1 MKLFSE
7 AADRSLLAERVLLSV
22 AALAYLLLFD
32 RTVPHGDALRVVS
45 QIHSGVLSWN
55 PNHLFFDPLGYGWFQ
70 LLGKIG
76 FEIAVLDSF
85 EIISGFATIVSLLVF
100 HAALLA
106 AGVRSRVLQLLAI
119 VGLFAS
125 RSFLSLATNQ
135 YYFMVQ
141 MPFLLGALYLALRF
155 LTSDSD
161 DRIRNHYL
169 YGIGALTA
177 VAGTILFS
185 NVLLVAALGIIV
197 GFLHGGQ
204 IGGWRRWK
212 PANAARLWGAAALVG
227 FPAYMVGYALSG
239 SDAGFPNWLFSYQGE
254 SASSL
259 TELYRVHWD
268 LRSIAESLTRLG
280 FNFFSASILESAG
293 FGTYLRTLFF
303 QETPEF
309 VPEIFRVTLVV
320 ALMPLVIAMV
330 ILAMVWILRRLRSD
344 AQAALA
350 FAWILPYLVFNFL
363 WSVGGDHF
371 WVQVVP
377 VVWLAWCRSL
387 DRGGVAVFRLP
398 PGSSWWHAWETR
410 LTIAVVP
417 ILLFMNTFN
426 SIIPVSGKHDVSAA
440 RYHALLRDGDLEI
453 LPGWEVIGWLR
464 TEYRRPNVERLQLM
478 SMALLPVERDGNIRR
493 LPEIVARH
501 LASGRRVVVG
511 RLYDRDHEVNPWYNL
526 QRLGWPRARIQ
537 SLLVSY
543 CLEEVG
549 RVEDVVYREIRN
561 CHRD

>member
-1 MKLFSE
+1 MFS
-7 AADRSLLAERVLLSV
+7 AVTDHSLLAERILLSV
-22 AALAYLLLFD
+22 ATLAYLLLFD

-45 QIHSGVLSWN
+45 QIQTGVLSWN
-55 PNHLFFDPLGYGWFQ
+55 PNHLFFDPLGYGWFL

-76 FEIAVLDSF
+76 FDIAVLDSF
-85 EIISGFATIVSLLVF
+85 EIISGLATIVSLLIF
-100 HAALLA
+100 HAVLLA
-106 AGVRSRVLQLLAI
+106 AGVRRRVLIFLAI
-119 VGLFAS
+119 FGLFAS

-155 LTSDSD
+155 LTSTDD
-161 DRIRNHYL
+161 DRTRNRYL

-185 NVLLVAALGIIV
+185 NVLLVAALGIVV
-197 GFLHGGQ
+197 GFLHGGGR
-204 IGGWRRWK
+204 IGEWRRWK
-212 PANAARLWGAAALVG
+212 LANAVRLWGAAALVG
-227 FPAYMVGYALSG
+227 FPAYVMGYILSG
-239 SDAGFPNWLFSYQGE
+239 SDAGFHNWLFSYQGE

-293 FGTYLRTLFF
+293 LGTYLRTLFF

-320 ALMPLVIAMV
+320 VLMPLVIGMV
-330 ILAMVWILRRLRSD
+330 TLAMVWILRRLRSD

-350 FAWILPYLVFNFL
+350 FAWIVPYLVFNFL

-387 DRGGVAVFRLP
+387 DGDSVILFRMP
-398 PGSSWWHAWETR
+398 SGSSWWHTWQTR
-410 LTIAVVP
+410 LAVVVVP
-417 ILLFMNTFN
+417 ILLFINTFN

-501 LASGRRVVVG
+501 LASGRRVLVG

-537 SLLVSY
+537 SLLASY
-543 CLEEVG
+543 CHDEVG

-561 CHRD
+561 CRRD

>member
-1 MKLFSE
+1 MKLFS
-7 AADRSLLAERVLLSV
+7 AVTDRSLLAERVLLSV

-32 RTVPHGDALRVVS
+32 RTVPHGDALRVAS
-45 QIHSGVLSWN
+45 QIQSGVLSWN

-70 LLGKIG
+70 LLRKLG
-76 FEIAVLDSF
+76 FDIAVLDSF

-100 HAALLA
+100 HAALRA
-106 AGVRSRVLQLLAI
+106 AGVRSRVLQILAI

-161 DRIRNHYL
+161 DRIRNRYL

-177 VAGTILFS
+177 VAGTMLFS
-185 NVLLVAALGIIV
+185 NVLLVAALGIVV
-197 GFLHGGQ
+197 GFLHGGR

-212 PANAARLWGAAALVG
+212 LANAARLWGAAALVG
-227 FPAYMVGYALSG
+227 FPAYVMGYALSG
-239 SDAGFPNWLFSYQGE
+239 SDAGFHNWLFSYQGE

-268 LRSIAESLTRLG
+268 LRSIAESLARLG

-293 FGTYLRTLFF
+293 LGTYLRALFF
-303 QETPEF
+303 RETLEF
-309 VPEIFRVTLVV
+309 VPEIFRVTFVV
-320 ALMPLVIAMV
+320 ALMPLVVGMV
-330 ILAMVWILRRLRSD
+330 ILAMAWILRRLRSD

-350 FAWILPYLVFNFL
+350 FAWIVPYLVFNFL

-377 VVWLAWCRSL
+377 VVWLVWCRSL
-387 DRGGVAVFRLP
+387 DRDSFAVFRIT
-398 PGSSWWHAWETR
+398 PGSSWRHAWETR
-410 LTIAVVP
+410 LTVAVVP
-417 ILLFMNTFN
+417 ILLFINTFN
-426 SIIPVSGKHDVSAA
+426 SIVPVSGKHDASAA

-464 TEYRRPNVERLQLM
+464 TEYQRPNVERLQLM

-501 LASGRRVVVG
+501 LASGRRVLVG
-511 RLYDRDHEVNPWYNL
+511 RLYDRDYEVNPWYNL

-537 SLLVSY
+537 MLLDSY
-543 CLEEVG
+543 CHEEVG
-549 RVEDVVYREIRN
+549 RVENVVYREIRN
-561 CHRD
+561 CGRD